1 MINLSD
7 FFKNKDSLLVNTVFY
22 FSCAIL
28 IVIIFGYLALE
39 VKVYIQNQGIDEI
52 NKRMVG
58 YSLYQQR
65 IDENSIIDY
74 KKKIDDFSLIIKN
87 HKVSSNVFNF
97 IEENTMSNVW
107 FSNFDMS
114 QSTYEIKLSGEAENI
129 ETLSD
134 QIQTF
139 ENNKDN
145 VKNINV
151 LNSRVDANGK
161 IRFLLS
167 ISLNPEIY
175 SYIKK

>member
-1 MINLSD
+1 
-7 FFKNKDSLLVNTVFY
+7 
-22 FSCAIL
+22 
-28 IVIIFGYLALE
+28 
-39 VKVYIQNQGIDEI
+39 
-52 NKRMVG
+52 MVG

-167 ISLNPEIY
+167 ISLNPEI
-175 SYIKK
+175 

>member
-107 FSNFDMS
+107 FYNFDMS

>member
-151 LNSRVDANGK
+151 LNSRADANGR

>member
-1 MINLSD
+1 VINLSD